1 MTSDV
6 APSGYKDVVLF
17 LATAGVFVPLF
28 KRLKL
33 SPILG
38 FLAAG
43 VALGPYGLAQASGAL
58 PWLSAFTVSKPGEIT
73 RISQF
78 GVAFLLFSIGLELS
92 WERIRMLARMI
103 FGLGTLQILACAAGL
118 SAAAVLAG
126 LAFSAGGASRGALAL
141 SSTALVMPALA
152 ERRREHTPAG
162 RAIFSVLLAQDLAV
176 APILVAFGVLGRSGG
191 SGLGASLAFLTAL
204 GGLGALALAGR
215 LVLRP
220 MLRSVARAKSRE

>member
-6 APSGYKDVVLF
+6 APAGYKDLVLF
-17 LATAGVFVPLF
+17 LATAGVVVPLF

-43 VALGPYGLAQASGAL
+43 VALGPYGLARASGAL
-58 PWLSAFTVSKPGEIT
+58 PWLSALTVSKPGEIT

-92 WERIRMLARMI
+92 WERIRMLSRMI
-103 FGLGTLQILACAAGL
+103 FGLGTLQILACAAAL

-126 LAFSAGGASRGALAL
+126 QPLSAAAALGVALAL
-141 SSTALVMPALA
+141 SSTECGQL
-152 ERRREHTPAG
+152 
-162 RAIFSVLLAQDLAV
+162 Q
-176 APILVAFGVLGRSGG
+176 
-191 SGLGASLAFLTAL
+191 
-204 GGLGALALAGR
+204 
-215 LVLRP
+215 
-220 MLRSVARAKSRE
+220 